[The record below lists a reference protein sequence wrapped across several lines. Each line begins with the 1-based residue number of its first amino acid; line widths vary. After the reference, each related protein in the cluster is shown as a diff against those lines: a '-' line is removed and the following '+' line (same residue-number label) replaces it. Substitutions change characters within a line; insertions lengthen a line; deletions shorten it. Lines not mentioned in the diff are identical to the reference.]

1 MISFTLNLWPFT
13 LALWPMFSSWEKLE
27 SGEKV
32 TSHRLRLPFWCLLII
47 LIAGEASYFCWPA
60 KFEVRIFYL

>member
-1 MISFTLNLWPFT
+1 MSFTLNLWPFT

-32 TSHRLRLPFWCLLII
+32 TSQRLRLPFWCLLII
-47 LIAGEASYFCWPA
+47 LIAGEASYFC
-60 KFEVRIFYL
+60 